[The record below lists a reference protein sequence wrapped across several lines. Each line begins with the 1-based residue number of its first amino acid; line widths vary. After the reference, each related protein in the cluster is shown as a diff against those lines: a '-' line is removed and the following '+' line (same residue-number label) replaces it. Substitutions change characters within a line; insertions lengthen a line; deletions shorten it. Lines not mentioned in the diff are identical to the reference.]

1 MEDGETERV
10 CIRVQETTQT
20 SRNKQTKAQE
30 MQNSLVL
37 TLLEI
42 AWILT

>member
-10 CIRVQETTQT
+10 SIRVQETTQT
-20 SRNKQTKAQE
+20 SRNERTKAQE